1 MRACASPSVSSM
13 VFGIEFRAAAMD
25 NSATASTRCLS
36 PKSLRFLSSHL
47 NAVAACVAVL
57 CAQALAR
64 ETAFCTCRLLIF
76 VRPFLRIKSS
86 KARNDF
92 ERIAGTLPSRKETGE
107 GPNES
112 RPDSAIR
119 APFSVKGLS
128 ALSKPSKADIWASA
142 KTWVGS
148 GVGQCCRVI
157 SVAHTSGD
165 KPLGG
170 GHGGGGTVILA
181 PATSPIKVRIEI

>member
-1 MRACASPSVSSM
+1 MRAGASPSVSSM
-13 VFGIEFRAAAMD
+13 LLRIEFRPAAMD

-47 NAVAACVAVL
+47 NAFATVVGSF

-76 VRPFLRIKSS
+76 VRPVLRIKAS

-107 GPNES
+107 GANER

-119 APFSVKGLS
+119 TPFSVKGLS

-148 GVGQCCRVI
+148 GVGQRCRAI
-157 SVAHTSGD
+157 GVAHTSGD
-165 KPLGG
+165 NALGG
-170 GHGGGGTVILA
+170 GEG
-181 PATSPIKVRIEI
+181 